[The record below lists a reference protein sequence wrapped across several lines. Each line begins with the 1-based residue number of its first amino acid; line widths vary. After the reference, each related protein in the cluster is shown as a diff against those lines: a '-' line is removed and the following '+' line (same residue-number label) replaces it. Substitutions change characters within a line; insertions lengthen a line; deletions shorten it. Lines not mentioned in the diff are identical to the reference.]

1 MSFSRS
7 FWDFRPLILEIL
19 SRWQKAEI
27 NAADVLRSFQIFFTV
42 PAVTMQDFWGQIM
55 HQPLMDCEALKE
67 KLDATLEDMKQ
78 PLDLLEEKFLQD
90 KPFIIGNKI
99 SGRPKLTAW
108 RGRVKKQLG
117 VKLVDQAHEAL
128 LDQAHEALLD
138 QAHEALLD
146 QAHEALLDLSGLQ
159 QKMQNNTEL
168 QKLKPVFLKYF
179 H

>member
-1 MSFSRS
+1 SHCS
-7 FWDFRPLILEIL
+7 
-19 SRWQKAEI
+19 KV
-27 NAADVLRSFQIFFTV
+27 VLLR
-42 PAVTMQDFWGQIM
+42 IM

-99 SGRPKLTAW
+99 CLADLVEMMQPLGVGVDPFQGRPKLTAW

-117 VKLVDQAHEAL
+117 VKLV
-128 LDQAHEALLD
+128 
-138 QAHEALLD
+138 D